1 MIETRRAPHDDP
13 AEMSAVDPTVIPRT
27 TEQTEVISMSTT
39 TTTTGAASPNAIHT
53 DARAID
59 TDARSIHHAGA
70 SLSEAELRAM
80 LLGQADRPRVSGFD
94 RVVMRVSLVALLW
107 ARHHTDT
114 IAVPHEEQLRLVL
127 NDRAREARL
136 HREYLTALQ
145 LR

>member
-53 DARAID
+53 DARAI
-59 TDARSIHHAGA
+59 HHAGA

-80 LLGQADRPRVSGFD
+80 LLGHADRPRVSGFD